1 MIKSI
6 KIYNESPHPYPEFKH
21 PGDSG
26 FDLRAWIDGDE
37 KRVVLFPLE
46 RVLIH
51 TGIYVQI
58 PKDTELQ
65 IRPRSGCA
73 LKYGLVVLNTPG
85 TVDSN
90 YRGEVCVIAANI
102 SNEMLQIND
111 GDRIAQAVLCP
122 VYNSYNVSLDI
133 VKDKNELSETERG
146 SDGFNSTGLK

>member
-1 MIKSI
+1 MDKVKFVTKDGGMVPTYETPNAAGADIRT
-6 KIYNESPHPYPEFKH
+6 NEDFVLYPGH
-21 PGDSG
+21 RM
-26 FDLRAWIDGDE
+26 L
-37 KRVVLFPLE
+37 V
-46 RVLIH
+46 H
-51 TGIYVQI
+51 TGLFI
-58 PKDTELQ
+58 ELPEGHEAQ

-90 YRGEVCVIAANI
+90 YRGEVCVIAVNI

-122 VYNSYNVSLDI
+122 VHNSYNVSLDI